1 MVKAND
7 TVNARFDL
15 RRYSVALALALLC
28 LGFSAL
34 APDAF
39 ASRANLVNLLQQ
51 ITTLAIVATGATL
64 IMVIGEFDLSFGY
77 TASLAAVLTYVM
89 FGHGY
94 PIGMAILSGL
104 AAGGLAGLAN
114 GVLVARFQAP
124 SFVATLAIGT
134 ILSGFAYWLSGGA
147 SLFSGAPESF
157 KALAR
162 GDVFGFPILA
172 LWMVGVLALAHI
184 LMAHT
189 RLGRRLHA
197 IGSNPQAARLVGLPI
212 LRDRITAFVIGGFL
226 AALAGILLA
235 ARLGSV
241 QHTMGEGFLLP
252 AYAAAFLGATTS
264 RTGTPNI
271 GGAFLGVIIA
281 GVVVNGLTI
290 VGVEP
295 FAQKMVTGAIIIAA
309 VLMRQTPRKG

>member
-15 RRYSVALALALLC
+15 RRYGVALALALLC

-34 APDAF
+34 SPDAF

-94 PIGMAILSGL
+94 PIGVAILSGL

-147 SLFSGAPESF
+147 SLFSGAPENR
-157 KALAR
+157 LA
-162 GDVFGFPILA
+162 PPE
-172 LWMVGVLALAHI
+172 
-184 LMAHT
+184 
-189 RLGRRLHA
+189 
-197 IGSNPQAARLVGLPI
+197 SQ
-212 LRDRITAFVIGGFL
+212 
-226 AALAGILLA
+226 
-235 ARLGSV
+235 
-241 QHTMGEGFLLP
+241 
-252 AYAAAFLGATTS
+252 
-264 RTGTPNI
+264 
-271 GGAFLGVIIA
+271 
-281 GVVVNGLTI
+281 
-290 VGVEP
+290 
-295 FAQKMVTGAIIIAA
+295 
-309 VLMRQTPRKG
+309 